1 MKYKVT
7 TAYLI
12 CGGDISHKDE
22 WVFDTREEA
31 QQFVDTF
38 HKAFPKFDM
47 DDPYIC
53 SSPSTPEIEEIK
65 DLRADPYTWLWEKI
79 TEKEEREKRIKER
92 QRR

>member
-31 QQFVDTF
+31 QQFVDAF

-47 DDPYIC
+47 DDPYI
-53 SSPSTPEIEEIK
+53 SPSTPEIEEIE
-65 DLRADPYTWLWEKI
+65 DLRADPYTWLWQKI

-92 QRR
+92 QRRQ